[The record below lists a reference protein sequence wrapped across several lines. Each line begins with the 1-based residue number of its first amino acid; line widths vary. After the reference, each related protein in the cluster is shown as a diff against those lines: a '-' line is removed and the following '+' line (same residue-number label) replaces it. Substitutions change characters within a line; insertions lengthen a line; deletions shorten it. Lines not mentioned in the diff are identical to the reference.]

1 MGRRKAE
8 IVKASSRFSWICGD
22 YLFLSRLHGKKKKK
36 KEIIITRFDLKL
48 FPKLR
53 KVPSCVIKVRIYKM

>member
-1 MGRRKAE
+1 M
-8 IVKASSRFSWICGD
+8 VKASSRFSWICGD
-22 YLFLSRLHGKKKKK
+22 YLFLSGLHGKKK
-36 KEIIITRFDLKL
+36 KEIIISRFDLKL

>member
-1 MGRRKAE
+1 M
-8 IVKASSRFSWICGD
+8 VKASSRFSWICGD
-22 YLFLSRLHGKKKKK
+22 YLFLSRLHGKKK

-53 KVPSCVIKVRIYKM
+53 KVPSCVIKVRIYKV

>member
-1 MGRRKAE
+1 M
-8 IVKASSRFSWICGD
+8 VKASSRFSWICGD
-22 YLFLSRLHGKKKKK
+22 YLFLSRLHGKKK